1 MTSEKTQRPCG
12 GLVSRRL
19 FLGGTL
25 AAAAGVGALA
35 SGANPASAA
44 TSTSSSTTSSGAG
57 PLPGPV
63 RIDTGLV
70 SGTAAKLSGVTAYLG
85 IPYAASTAGEN
96 RWRPPQPAA
105 SWSGVRKADAFGDIP
120 PQMSMGPG
128 GSSSTPAQSE
138 DCLNLNVWTAAASSH
153 ERRPVFVWIYGGR
166 FSMGSGAD
174 PTFDGAGLAAK
185 GLVVVTLNYREGA
198 LGFLS
203 TPELTAEDA
212 HGSSGNYGLLDQIAA
227 LKCVR
232 RNIHAFGGNPDQVTI
247 AGQSAGSASVLE
259 LVYSPLGRGLFHGA
273 IAESGARYP
282 RDPETAGLATSYR
295 PTLSGAEAQGT
306 AYLKTNGVSTIAEA
320 RALDYTK
327 VIAGEMAN
335 DTTVSAP
342 MNGNPPLFRPVL
354 DGYVQPR
361 SYQEALSRGLHN
373 DVPIITGNNKDESGA
388 TPTANTTL
396 ASYRAMAKTKYGS
409 LESRFLELY
418 PASTDTE
425 AREQTNASA
434 RDSSRISTTLWATEW
449 LSKAK
454 SPVFTYFWTHAPP
467 GQDRGAYHGSE
478 IQYVFDNLYAS
489 GSGWTDTDQKIA
501 DTLSDYVVNFA
512 THGDPNGKG
521 LTRWAPTRPRTYTTM
536 ELGDSWGPLADAT
549 GEQLDFYV
557 EDYFPSQPAW

>member
-1 MTSEKTQRPCG
+1 MTSENTQRFRD
-12 GLVSRRL
+12 GLVSRRR

-35 SGANPASAA
+35 GGANQAVAA
-44 TSTSSSTTSSGAG
+44 TTSSGAG

-63 RIDTGLV
+63 RIDNGLL
-70 SGTAAKLSGVTAYLG
+70 SGTTAQLSGVSAYLG
-85 IPYAASTAGEN
+85 IPYAASTAGAN
-96 RWRPPQPAA
+96 RWRPPRPAA
-105 SWSGVRKADAFGDIP
+105 AWSGVRKADAFGDIP
-120 PQMSMGPG
+120 PQKSMGPG
-128 GSSSTPAQSE
+128 GSSSGPAQSE
-138 DCLNLNVWTAAASSH
+138 DCLNLNVWTGATSSH
-153 ERRPVFVWIYGGR
+153 ERRPVLVWIYGGR
-166 FSMGSGAD
+166 FALGSGAD

-198 LGFLS
+198 LGFLA
-203 TPELTAEDA
+203 TPELTAEDE
-212 HGSSGNYGLLDQIAA
+212 HNSSGNYGLLDQIAA
-227 LKCVR
+227 LQWVQ

-295 PTLSGAEAQGT
+295 PTLSGAETQGS
-306 AYLKTNGVSTIAEA
+306 AYLQQLGVTTIAEA

-327 VIAGEMAN
+327 VIAGENAN

-361 SYQEALSRGLHN
+361 SYQEALSLGRHN

-396 ASYRAMAKTKYGS
+396 AAYQAMAKTKYGS
-409 LESRFLELY
+409 LESQFLALY

-425 AREQTNASA
+425 AWEQTNASA
-434 RDSSRISTTLWATEW
+434 RDSSRISTSLWATEW

-467 GQDRGAYHGSE
+467 GQDRGAFHGSE
-478 IQYVFDNLYAS
+478 IQYVFDNLYSS
-489 GSGWTDTDQKIA
+489 GSGWTDTDQEIA
-501 DTLSDYVVNFA
+501 DTLSDYVVNFV

-521 LTRWAPTRPRTYTTM
+521 LTHWAPARRDAYTTM
-536 ELGDSWGPLADAT
+536 ELGDSWGPVADAPRD
-549 GEQLDFYV
+549 QLDFYV
-557 EDYFPSQPAW
+557 REYFPGGTAW